1 MTWRWPRAA
10 IASCASPTAYWLAM
24 SACPP
29 RWPRNDGRRNDGL
42 AMNLAFRLARREMR
56 SGLAGFRLFIACLAL
71 GVAAIAGILSFS
83 RAVEEGLRADARE
96 ILGGD
101 VAISLLYREA
111 TPEQIEFMKTRGELT
126 RWIDSRAMARPT
138 KSDGRPTLVQLKA
151 VEPGYP
157 LYGAIELKGGGSL
170 ADALARRDNIWGAVV
185 EESALKRMNLT
196 PGDRLRVGDVTVE
209 VRGIIGREPDRGLNA
224 FASLGPR
231 LMIPFEAVAES
242 GLVQPGSLLNWEY
255 RLRLAPGVSDVA
267 TINALKSRFPD
278 AGWRLR
284 GLAEAGGGI
293 RFWLDRLTQ
302 FIGLI
307 GLASLLVGGVGVGNA
322 ISSFLAGRLRTIATM
337 KCLGAPE
344 RLIFSTY
351 FIELAALA
359 VLGILVGLALG
370 AALPFLA
377 QSVIAEVLPVRA
389 RVALYAEPL
398 AVAASF
404 GLLVSLLFAL
414 MPLMRARRVPAA
426 TLMRGA
432 VVATGGRLPWRDA
445 LLIGTVA
452 MALAAFTIFTADSR
466 AIAGWFVL
474 GAVAA
479 FVAFPLLARLLMMA
493 AAHAGK
499 PRLAGLRLAL
509 ANLHRPG
516 APTPIV
522 MLSLGLG
529 LTVLVATALIEGNLR
544 EQLTRRIPSDAPAF
558 FFVDIQ
564 STQMPDFEKAL
575 AAVAGAG
582 RLDKVPSLRGRIVRI
597 GGRPVNEMAVPP
609 EARWAVEGDRGVT
622 YAATPPEGSRI
633 VAGQWWPPDYRGPQL
648 ISFDETLAKAF
659 GLGLGDTIT
668 VNVLG
673 RDIDAKIAS
682 LRRIEWTTLS
692 INFVFVYSPGIL
704 DKAPHT
710 FLATVKATPDAEDA
724 IFKTVTEQFPNVTV
738 VRIRDAI
745 ETAADVLGNIG
756 LASRVIGFLSILA
769 GVLVLAGA
777 MLRTQQRRV
786 HEAVVMK
793 VLGATRARIAG
804 IFAWEFAALGLA
816 TAVAA
821 LGVGTLGAYLVVTRL
836 MRLDWTFLP
845 TVAVAVA
852 LGAMAV
858 TLAFGLAGTLAAL
871 RQRPL
876 ALLRNE

>member
-1 MTWRWPRAA
+1 
-10 IASCASPTAYWLAM
+10 M
-24 SACPP
+24 S
-29 RWPRNDGRRNDGL
+29 
-42 AMNLAFRLARREMR
+42 LAFRLARREMR
-56 SGLAGFRLFIACLAL
+56 SGLGGFRLFIACLAL

-111 TPEQIEFMKTRGELT
+111 TPEQIAFMKSQGQFV

-151 VEPGYP
+151 VEPAYP
-157 LYGAIELKGGGSL
+157 LYGTLELKGGGSL
-170 ADALARRDNIWGAVV
+170 GDALAKRDGIWGAVV
-185 EESALKRMNLT
+185 EESALKRMNLA
-196 PGDRLRVGDVTVE
+196 PGDRVRVGDVTVE
-209 VRGIIGREPDRGLNA
+209 IRGIIAREPDLGLNA

-231 LMIPFEAVAES
+231 LMIPFDAVTES
-242 GLVQPGSLLNWEY
+242 GLIQPGSLLNWEY
-255 RLRLAPGVSDVA
+255 RLRLPPGRSDVA

-278 AGWRLR
+278 VGWRVR

-322 ISSFLAGRLRTIATM
+322 ISSFLAGRLRTIAIM

-344 RLIFSTY
+344 RLVMSTY
-351 FIELAALA
+351 LIQLSALA
-359 VLGILVGLALG
+359 LLGVLIGLAIG

-377 QSVIAEVLPVRA
+377 QSLIAEVLPVRA

-398 AVAASF
+398 AIAGAF
-404 GLLVSLLFAL
+404 GLLVSLMFTL

-432 VVATGGRLPWRDA
+432 VVATSGRLPWRDA
-445 LLIGTVA
+445 LLIGAVA

-466 AIAGWFVL
+466 SIAGWFVL

-479 FVAFPLLARLLMMA
+479 FLAFPLLARLLMLA

-564 STQMPDFEKAL
+564 STQMPAFEKVI
-575 AAVAGAG
+575 AAIPGAGAV
-582 RLDKVPSLRGRIVRI
+582 DKVPSLRGRIVRI
-597 GGRPVNEMAVPP
+597 GGKPVGEVAVPSD
-609 EARWAVEGDRGVT
+609 ARWAVDGDRGVT
-622 YAATPPEGSRI
+622 YSATPPEGSRI
-633 VAGQWWPPDYRGPQL
+633 VAGEWWPTDYHGPQL
-648 ISFDETLAKAF
+648 ISFDEALAKAF

-673 RDIDAKIAS
+673 RDIEATIAS
-682 LRRIEWTTLS
+682 LRRIEWTTLA
-692 INFVFVYSPGIL
+692 INFVFVYSPGTL

-724 IFKTVTEQFPNVTV
+724 IFKTVTDQFPNVTV

-745 ETAADVLGNIG
+745 ETAAGVLGNIG

-777 MLRTQQRRV
+777 MLATQQRRV

-816 TAVAA
+816 TAIAA
-821 LGVGTLGAYLVVTRL
+821 LGVGTLGAYLVVQRL
-836 MRLDWTFLP
+836 MGLDWIFLP
-845 TVAVAVA
+845 MVAVGVA
-852 LGAMAV
+852 LGAMAL

>member
-1 MTWRWPRAA
+1 
-10 IASCASPTAYWLAM
+10 
-24 SACPP
+24 
-29 RWPRNDGRRNDGL
+29 
-42 AMNLAFRLARREMR
+42 MNLAFRLARREMR
-56 SGLAGFRLFIACLAL
+56 SGLVGFRLFIACLAL

-101 VAISLLYREA
+101 VAVSLLYREA
-111 TPEQIEFMKTRGELT
+111 TPEQVEFMKSRGQIV

-138 KSDGRPTLVQLKA
+138 KSDGRPTLVQMKA
-151 VEPGYP
+151 VGPGYP
-157 LYGAIELKGGGSL
+157 LYGTIELKGGGSL
-170 ADALARRDNIWGAVV
+170 ADALAKRDNIWGAVV
-185 EESALKRMNLT
+185 EEAALRRMNLA
-196 PGDRLRVGDVTVE
+196 PGDRVRVGDVTVE
-209 VRGIIGREPDRGLNA
+209 VRGIIAREPDRGLNA

-231 LMIPFEAVAES
+231 LMIPFEAVMES

-255 RLRLAPGVSDVA
+255 RLRLPPGSSDVV
-267 TINALKSRFPD
+267 TIDALKRRFPD
-278 AGWRLR
+278 AGWRVR
-284 GLAEAGGGI
+284 GLADAGGGI

-307 GLASLLVGGVGVGNA
+307 GLSSLLVGGVGVGNA
-322 ISSFLAGRLRTIATM
+322 ISSFLAGRLRTIAIM

-344 RLIFSTY
+344 RLVFSTY
-351 FIELAALA
+351 LLQLAAVAL
-359 VLGILVGLALG
+359 LGVAIGLVVGAL
-370 AALPFLA
+370 LPFLA
-377 QSVIAEVLPVRA
+377 QSALADLLPVRA

-398 AVAASF
+398 AMAGAF
-404 GLLVSLLFAL
+404 GLLVSLLFTL
-414 MPLMRARRVPAA
+414 VPLLRARRVPAA

-432 VVATGGRLPWRDA
+432 VVAQGGRLPWRDA
-445 LLIGTVA
+445 LLIGAVA
-452 MALAAFTIFTADSR
+452 IALAAFTIFTADSR
-466 AIAGWFVL
+466 SIAGWFVL

-479 FVAFPLLARLLMMA
+479 FVAFPLLARLLMLA
-493 AAHAGK
+493 AAHTGK
-499 PRLAGLRLAL
+499 PRIAGLRLAL

-564 STQMPDFEKAL
+564 STQMPAFEKAI
-575 AAVAGAG
+575 AAVPGAG
-582 RLDKVPSLRGRIVRI
+582 PLDKVPSLRGRIVRI
-597 GGRPVNEMAVPP
+597 GGKPVSEVAVPA

-622 YAATPPEGSRI
+622 YSATPPEGSRI
-633 VAGQWWPPDYRGPQL
+633 VAGQWWPTDYSGPQL
-648 ISFDETLAKAF
+648 ISFDEGLAHAF

-673 RDIDAKIAS
+673 RDIEARIAS
-682 LRRIEWTTLS
+682 LRRIEWTTLA
-692 INFVFVYSPGIL
+692 INFVFVYSPGTL

-710 FLATVKATPDAEDA
+710 FLATVKATPEAEDA
-724 IFKTVTEQFPNVTV
+724 IFKTVTDQFPNVTV

-777 MLRTQQRRV
+777 MLATQQRRV

-816 TAVAA
+816 TALAA
-821 LGVGTLGAYLVVTRL
+821 LGVGTLGAYLVVRRL
-836 MRLDWTFLP
+836 MGLDWTFLP
-845 TVAVAVA
+845 MVAVAVA
-852 LGAMAV
+852 LGAMAL

>member
-1 MTWRWPRAA
+1 MAGEESPKGGPRL
-10 IASCASPTAYWLAM
+10 P
-24 SACPP
+24 
-29 RWPRNDGRRNDGL
+29 
-42 AMNLAFRLARREMR
+42 LAFRLAAREMR
-56 SGLAGFRLFIACLAL
+56 GGLAGFRLFIACLAL

-101 VAISLLYREA
+101 VAVSLLYREA
-111 TPEQIEFMKTRGELT
+111 TPEQMEFMKSRGQFV
-126 RWIDSRAMARPT
+126 RWIDSRAMARPV
-138 KSDGRPTLVQLKA
+138 KPDGRPTLVQMKA
-151 VEPGYP
+151 VEPAYP
-157 LYGAIELKGGGSL
+157 LYGVVELKGGGTL
-170 ADALARRDNIWGAVV
+170 ADAMAQRDGVWGVVV
-185 EESALKRMNLT
+185 EEAALRRMNLAL
-196 PGDRLRVGDVTVE
+196 GDRLRLGEATVE
-209 VRGIIGREPDRGLNA
+209 VRDVLTREPDRGLNA

-231 LMIPFEAVAES
+231 LMIPFAAVAET

-255 RLRLAPGVSDVA
+255 RLRLPPGTSDKA
-267 TINALKSRFPD
+267 TIDALKSRFPD
-278 AGWRLR
+278 AGWRVR

-307 GLASLLVGGVGVGNA
+307 GLSSLLVGGVGVGNA
-322 ISSFLAGRLRTIATM
+322 IGSFLAGRLRTIAIL

-344 RLIFSTY
+344 RLVFTTY
-351 FIELAALA
+351 FVQLAALA
-359 VLGILVGLALG
+359 LLGVLVGVAIG
-370 AALPFLA
+370 GALPFLA
-377 QSVIAEVLPVRA
+377 QSLIADVLPVRA

-398 AVAASF
+398 AIAGAF
-404 GLLVSLLFAL
+404 GLLVALLFTL
-414 MPLMRARRVPAA
+414 VPLLRARRIPAV

-432 VVATGGRLPWRDA
+432 VVGVAGRLPWRDA
-445 LLIGTVA
+445 LPILGV
-452 MALAAFTIFTADSR
+452 ALALAGFTILTADSR
-466 AIAGWFVL
+466 RIAVWFVV
-474 GAVAA
+474 GAVGA
-479 FVAFPLLARLLMMA
+479 FIAFPLLARLLMLVA
-493 AAHAGK
+493 ARAGK

-564 STQMPDFEKAL
+564 SSQIAEFEKAL
-575 AAVAGAG
+575 AAIPGAG
-582 RLDKVPSLRGRIVRI
+582 PLDKVPSLRGRIVKV
-597 GGRPVNEMAVPP
+597 GGKPVSEIAVPS

-622 YAATPPEGSRI
+622 YSATQPEGSRI

-648 ISFDETLAKAF
+648 ISFDEALARAF

-673 RDIDAKIAS
+673 RDIEATIAS

-692 INFVFVYSPGIL
+692 INFVFVYSPGLL

-710 FLATVKATPDAEDA
+710 FLATVKSTPQAEDA
-724 IFKTVTEQFPNVTV
+724 IFTAVTDQFPNVTV

-745 ETAADVLGNIG
+745 ETAAGVLGNIG

-777 MLRTQQRRV
+777 MLATQQRRV

-816 TAVAA
+816 TALAA
-821 LGVGTLGAYLVVTRL
+821 LGVGTAAAYFVISRL
-836 MRLDWTFLP
+836 MGLDWTFLP

-852 LGAMAV
+852 VGATAL
-858 TLAFGLAGTLAAL
+858 TLAFGLAGTLGAL